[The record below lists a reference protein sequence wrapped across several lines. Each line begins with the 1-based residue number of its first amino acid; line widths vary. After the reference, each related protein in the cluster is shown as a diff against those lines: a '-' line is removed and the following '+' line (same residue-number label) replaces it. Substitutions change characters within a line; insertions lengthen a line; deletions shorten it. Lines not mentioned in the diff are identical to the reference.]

1 MQPIRGR
8 RCIREWS
15 RRTPTN
21 DHLTDDEAV
30 DRARAGD
37 QDAYARLV
45 ARYGALAHRTA
56 YLLGAGDDAEDVV
69 QEAFVKAYRGLGTF
83 RAGAPFRPWL
93 LRIVANETSNLRRG
107 SRRRR
112 SLELRLA
119 DPDESAAAPDEPE
132 HAAVAAD
139 ARERL
144 LAAVNALP
152 DRDRQVLTCRY
163 FLDLTEAETAEVL
176 AWPRGSV
183 KSRLSRAIGKLR
195 RSLPARL
202 AEEVARD

>member
-1 MQPIRGR
+1 V
-8 RCIREWS
+8 
-15 RRTPTN
+15 
-21 DHLTDDEAV
+21 AV

-37 QDAYARLV
+37 RDAYALLV

-69 QEAFVKAYRGLGTF
+69 QEAFVKAYRGLGSF

-112 SLELRLA
+112 TLELRLA
-119 DPDESAAAPDEPE
+119 EPDTAPTEPE
-132 HAAVAAD
+132 REVVAAD
-139 ARERL
+139 ARARL
-144 LAAVNALP
+144 LAAVNAMP
-152 DRDRQVLTCRY
+152 ARDRQVLTCRY

-183 KSRLSRAIGKLR
+183 KSRLSRAIEKLR
-195 RSLPARL
+195 RTLPAPF
-202 AEEVARD
+202 AEEVARDQRQ